1 MREGCRNWV
10 FSAPVRSHGSGDS
23 RPQRDANRDFSDRH
37 QSPEGDQQLS
47 GERHD
52 HCLLALPSSIVGS
65 ASVPLRQGAFLL
77 KAQEAPRQSNET
89 ATHPRVARLGQT
101 LLTSFRPALV
111 WRPGEAG
118 VTSHGPSVSQV
129 SGQNFL
135 HQHIRRLDADA
146 DDARQHPN
154 HRMPAS
160 GRRPLQ
166 ALQPSLLDGVDLLAD
181 PSQSGHVASHPT
193 CWAELASPPESTM
206 RQASAAP

>member
-10 FSAPVRSHGSGDS
+10 FFRSCSDQMVQATA

-37 QSPEGDQQLS
+37 QSPQGDQQLS
-47 GERHD
+47 GKRHD
-52 HCLLALPSSIVGS
+52 HCPLTLPSSIFGS

-77 KAQEAPRQSNET
+77 KAQEAPRQLNET

-111 WRPGEAG
+111 WRAG
-118 VTSHGPSVSQV
+118 QARVTGHGPSVSQV

-154 HRMPAS
+154 HRRH
-160 GRRPLQ
+160 GRHVAKRD
-166 ALQPSLLDGVDLLAD
+166 ALAD
-181 PSQSGHVASHPT
+181 DRRSCRLGRDHLGQERPALVASK
-193 CWAELASPPESTM
+193 
-206 RQASAAP
+206 